1 MYIINPWWFYLIGI
15 AEAIQGFFLAFGTL
29 SIAAIVVAG
38 IIIFVDGTI
47 NKFKKLFITG
57 AIISILFC
65 LIGTLIP
72 SKETCYS
79 MAIASIVTTENL
91 EYTAEAS
98 KNIVDY
104 ITEKAIELIEA
115 GE

>member
-15 AEAIQGFFLAFGTL
+15 AEAIKGFFLAFGTM
-29 SIAAIVVAG
+29 SIAAIVVTG
-38 IIIFVDGTI
+38 IITVDGTI

-57 AIISILFC
+57 VIISILFY

-91 EYTAEAS
+91 EYTAEAG